1 MSDLNIPASAANP
14 DVDISEDTS
23 PALIITCA
31 VLLPLTWLAVGLRVY
46 VRAWITKSF
55 KIEDWFI
62 VIAQFTFTVVC
73 ALILEGVR
81 NGLGKHNAALAPDK
95 LILSIKWQSLA
106 TRIYILDMIFVK
118 LSIGIFLLRL
128 AVWTAYKWILRICL
142 VVFALWG
149 LGLFFWNSFQCNPVE
164 KLWDFRIEYG
174 YCAGPYATVSW
185 AIALSIMNILSDWVY
200 ALLPVPMVWNINMT
214 KQAKITVIVLLG
226 LGIFASIATV
236 VRFKYLNG
244 LNQWNDLS
252 YSLTDAVVWTLI
264 EPGVAILATSLA
276 TIRPLLRILQIKGFK
291 SSDSSA
297 TTTTGLSVTEE
308 DANMKD
314 PSTDRGTVQGA
325 NNISDMSTGQP

>member
-1 MSDLNIPASAANP
+1 MSDLKIPKSAAKP

-55 KIEDWFI
+55 KLDDWFI

-81 NGLGKHNAALAPDK
+81 DGLGKHNTALASDK
-95 LILSIKWQSLA
+95 LILSIKISGLTP

-149 LGLFFWNSFQCNPVE
+149 LGLFFWNTFQCNPVE
-164 KLWDFRIEYG
+164 KLWDFRIQYG
-174 YCAGPYATVSW
+174 YCASPDAIVSW
-185 AIALSIMNILSDWVY
+185 AIALSVLNIVSDWVY
-200 ALLPVPMVWNINMT
+200 ALLPVPMVWNIKMT
-214 KQAKITVIVLLG
+214 KQAKITVIFLLG

-236 VRFKYLNG
+236 VRFKYLHG
-244 LNQWNDLS
+244 LHQWNDLS

-276 TIRPLLRILQIKGFK
+276 TIRPLLRIFQIKGFR

-308 DANMKD
+308 EANKKD
-314 PSTDRGTVQGA
+314 PSTDRGTMPGA
-325 NNISDMSTGQP
+325 NNISDMS